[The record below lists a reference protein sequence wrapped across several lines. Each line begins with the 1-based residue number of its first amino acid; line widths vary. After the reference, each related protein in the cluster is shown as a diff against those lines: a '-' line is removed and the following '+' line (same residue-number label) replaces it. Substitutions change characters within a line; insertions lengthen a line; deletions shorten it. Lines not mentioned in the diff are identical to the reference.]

1 MEAVDL
7 RNVEEESHR
16 FSLSFLKSVT
26 PVLLE
31 RACIDACGRL
41 THEKCN

>member
-7 RNVEEESHR
+7 RNGEEESYQ

-26 PVLLE
+26 PVLPAALRE
-31 RACIDACGRL
+31 HA
-41 THEKCN
+41 